1 MLTTILPNATI
12 TFKRFL
18 KFNQLNGDDFM
29 ENVKNPTQEVLKEK
43 SIIKDYEKQPVPESE
58 RNGWFKLGLVW
69 IGGVISLSATALG
82 GALGSGMPL
91 SQAIIS
97 TLVGSFVLA
106 ILSSICCVVGAR
118 TGLAMSLVSSY
129 SLGKRGAM
137 LVSLVTAIALFGW
150 FGVQLDLFGDTL
162 AQVIL
167 NVFNVSV
174 SSNILIVLG
183 GILMTL
189 TAMFG
194 YKAIEKLSVVAV
206 PLLGILLFGSLFITL
221 NNFSFGEL
229 LNTPVTASPIPLGTA
244 ISMVIGSLAVG
255 VIIGPDYSRYAR
267 TTKDAILSSTF
278 GYFVGTVVVLI
289 ISAILAKATSQT
301 DIISIFIGLGWGT
314 GAMVVLILA
323 QWTTNN
329 TNIYSASLNF
339 SIIFSK
345 IPKYILTIGAGVIGI
360 SLAVL
365 GIYDNFIMFLSFLSV
380 LIPPVGGIYAADY
393 FMNKKAY
400 SFDNIDRIKDVR
412 WLSIA
417 NWAISSVVAFMTTAA
432 PVGLGMLRLTGAS
445 GLDSF
450 AVAFVIQIGLNLAFK
465 GKSILKEEN

>member
-1 MLTTILPNATI
+1 MVNLEIADKEIL
-12 TFKRFL
+12 
-18 KFNQLNGDDFM
+18 
-29 ENVKNPTQEVLKEK
+29 EEK
-43 SIIKDYEKQPVPESE
+43 SIIKDYEKQPVPENE

-97 TLVGSFVLA
+97 TLIGSFILA
-106 ILSSICCVVGAR
+106 ILSSICCVVGSR

-167 NVFNVSV
+167 NVFNISL
-174 SSNILIVLG
+174 SSNLLIILG
-183 GILMTL
+183 GALMTL

-194 YKAIEKLSVVAV
+194 YKAIEKLSIFAV

-221 NNFSFGEL
+221 NNFSVSEL
-229 LNTPVTASPIPLGTA
+229 MNTPVTASAIPIGTA

-289 ISAILAKATSQT
+289 ISAILAKATSET

-339 SIIFSK
+339 SVIFSK
-345 IPKYILTIGAGVIGI
+345 IPKYILTIGAGIIGI
-360 SLAVL
+360 SLAIL

-380 LIPPVGGIYAADY
+380 LIPPVGGIYSADY
-393 FMNKKAY
+393 FMNKEEY
-400 SFDNIDRIKDVR
+400 NFDNIDRIKDIR
-412 WLSIA
+412 WLSIG
-417 NWAISSVVAFMTTAA
+417 NWVVSSLVALATTGA
-432 PVGLGMLRLTGAS
+432 PVGFGIFRLTGAS

-450 AVAFVIQIGLNLAFK
+450 VIAFIIQIGLNFALK
-465 GKSILKEEN
+465 GKSILKEVE